1 MRSWHCHIVVVSAAS
16 ASIRIGVARR
26 LVFAIV
32 VVTAVVIVGRVGR
45 RTAIASWW
53 AATED
58 KPPLMASL
66 VLLLLLLLHAIAHKE
81 DAAPA
86 VEVVGVQRCVT
97 TQCVGDGRVASRRR
111 R

>member
-1 MRSWHCHIVVVSAAS
+1 MRSWHRHIVVVSAAS

-66 VLLLLLLLHAIAHKE
+66 VLLLLLHAIAHKE

-97 TQCVGDGRVASRRR
+97 TQCVGDVRVASRRR

>member
-1 MRSWHCHIVVVSAAS
+1 MRSWHRHIVVVSAAS

-66 VLLLLLLLHAIAHKE
+66 VLLLLLLHAIAHKE

-97 TQCVGDGRVASRRR
+97 TQCVGDVRVASRRR